1 MSIYVIGDL
10 HLSFKEN
17 KPMSIFGENWSE
29 HEEKIKKDWK
39 EKVKEN
45 DLVVLPG
52 DFSWAMYLKDT
63 DEDFKY
69 LNELPGK
76 KLLLKGNHDYW
87 WTTIKSMRNF
97 LEENNFKNIDFIHNN
112 SYEFEDK
119 IIVGTR
125 GWSKNEGT
133 PDDDKIIKR
142 EVLRLELSIKDGIEK
157 YGEDKEIIVFM
168 HYPPIIK
175 SNLIDN
181 ELSDFIKVMKKY
193 NIKKCYYGHLHSNS
207 IRDAVEGEHYG
218 IDFKLVSADGLD
230 FKLYKIQ

>member
-1 MSIYVIGDL
+1 MSIYTIGDL

-76 KLLLKGNHDYW
+76 KLLIKGNHDYW

-142 EVLRLELSIKDGIEK
+142 EVLRLELSIKDGINK
-157 YGEDKEIIVFM
+157 FGEDKEIIVFM

-175 SNLIDN
+175 SNLINN
-181 ELSDFIKVMKKY
+181 ELSDFVKIMKKY

-218 IDFKLVSADGLD
+218 IEFKLVSADGLD